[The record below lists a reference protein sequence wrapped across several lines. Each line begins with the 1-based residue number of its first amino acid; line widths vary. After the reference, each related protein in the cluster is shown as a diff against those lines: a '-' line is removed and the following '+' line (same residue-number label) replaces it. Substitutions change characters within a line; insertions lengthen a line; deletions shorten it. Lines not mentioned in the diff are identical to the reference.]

1 MQQEKIKIRF
11 SNLPYLLT
19 DMEKK
24 KWIIDS
30 FTFRYKNVDYI
41 VIFKLYKE
49 KEKRPSCYAKAEV
62 EFIKR
67 DDIKVSIMGYIDF
80 YNVHFA
86 SNNEFCDFFKI
97 EEGNANRDLFDDFSD
112 KFAKFIP
119 KEKVIIKNAE
129 ARRLIGSRAEG
140 NNPNAIFCFDVRR
153 NGKKEDG
160 TLNERSIENSNK
172 AQSLRFALYEKYC
185 ADTNLSFFFSDDQNE
200 EKTDKEIIKN
210 FANR

>member
-49 KEKRPSCYAKAEV
+49 KEKRPSCYAKAKV
-62 EFIKR
+62 E
-67 DDIKVSIMGYIDF
+67 
-80 YNVHFA
+80 FA

-97 EEGNANRDLFDDFSD
+97 EKGNANRDLFDDFSD